1 MRTRPRIIISI
12 LTAILSAAAAAAV
25 AATPDPVFW
34 TTDRPQGRADGHG
47 HIIQMVMVPTLWPS
61 KGFVPINPIE
71 AADGAI
77 KRIRQRG
84 LRSGEI
90 CILMLWLGMGDGVPG
105 NKLQRGTALF
115 RHWCDGLPRPPWNR
129 TCVQGEPVSIE
140 LWWATPW
147 MSSGVH
153 QTRQY
158 VADFI
163 AEYQYNQDRRNTGD
177 PAPDPARFHFDTERR
192 IYAISN
198 ESVRAFQLLIHDA
211 RWESESLFGYEG
223 TVTMADLWRAAE
235 QKGVRLPDITEG
247 KNWAH
252 TANRDW
258 VNWYEGVCLTIAD
271 GAMKAAC
278 YDPIHRAWPTAR
290 CSNYGTSLRIDPPY
304 INRADLDWCGWGW
317 CDVRWQGA
325 GDLQA
330 VVLYPVESAHQWR
343 GETIW
348 QATMRVHRQNVDALI
363 KSLDGG
369 RDPGEITPWL
379 YNIGEAKKTKRLG
392 PDRWA
397 THRVSKADMRQML
410 AMLRG
415 RGIREFLIW
424 NDKGPTERDWDDLAD
439 VIDQVWLYDPV
450 EHAVVLGTME
460 RPQPVDRLKYAVDD
474 VLSVTAAERGAN
486 HVAAIDVGFELR
498 PPGRVPL
505 LEVLNTTVEA
515 KLSTSSAAEA
525 AELTISL
532 LNWRDRKY
540 EPVYTGTLSASAQS
554 IHQAAV
560 RSGGSYVKP
569 ETGSVQVRIACTA
582 DALFTAEIDLVQVV
596 EADD

>member
-1 MRTRPRIIISI
+1 MRTRPFIIITI
-12 LTAILSAAAAAAV
+12 LAAIVSAAAGATAAA
-25 AATPDPVFW
+25 PDPVFW
-34 TTDRPQGRADGHG
+34 TFDRPQGRAGEHG
-47 HIIQMVMVPTLWPS
+47 HIIEMVVVPTLRPTQ
-61 KGFVPINPIE
+61 GYAPVNPLE
-71 AADGAI
+71 AADSAV
-77 KRIRQRG
+77 KRIRNRG
-84 LRSGEI
+84 LRSSEI

-115 RHWCDGLPRPPWNR
+115 RHWCDGLPRPPWNQA
-129 TCVQGEPVSIE
+129 CVQGEPVPIDS
-140 LWWATPW
+140 WWATPW
-147 MSSGVH
+147 MSSGVR

-177 PAPDPARFHFDTERR
+177 PVPDPARFHFDTERR
-192 IYAISN
+192 IFAISG
-198 ESVRAFQLLIHDA
+198 ESMRAFEHLVHDA
-211 RWESESLFGYEG
+211 RWESEELFGYEG
-223 TVTMADLWRAAE
+223 AVTMADLWRVAE
-235 QKGVRLPDITEG
+235 ENGVRMPDLTEG

-252 TANRDW
+252 HANHDW
-258 VNWYEGVCLTIAD
+258 VNWYECICLTVAD

-290 CSNYGTSLRIDPPY
+290 CSNYGTSLRIKPPY
-304 INRADLDWCGWGW
+304 VHRAELGWSAAGW
-317 CDVRWQGA
+317 WNVRWQGA

-330 VVLYPVESAHQWR
+330 VVLYPPESAHQRR
-343 GETIW
+343 GETFW
-348 QATMRVHRQNVDALI
+348 QATMRLHRQNVDVLI
-363 KSLDGG
+363 KSLDDG

-379 YNIGEAKKTKRLG
+379 YNIGEVKNTKRLG

-415 RGIREFLIW
+415 RRIREFIIW

-460 RPQPVDRLKYAVDD
+460 SPQPVDRLKYALDGP
-474 VLSVTAAERGAN
+474 LSVTAEERGAR
-486 HVAAIDVGFELR
+486 HMAAIDVNFELR

-505 LEVLNTTVEA
+505 LEMLNIIVEA
-515 KLSTSSAAEA
+515 DLSTSSAAET

-532 LNWRDRKY
+532 LSRRDRKY
-540 EPVYTGTLSASAQS
+540 EPVYTGTLSAGDPS
-554 IHQAAV
+554 IHEAAV
-560 RSGGSYVKP
+560 TSGGTYVRP
-569 ETGSVQVRIACTA
+569 ETGSVQVRLACTA
-582 DALFTAEIDLVQVV
+582 DAAFTAQIDLVQVI